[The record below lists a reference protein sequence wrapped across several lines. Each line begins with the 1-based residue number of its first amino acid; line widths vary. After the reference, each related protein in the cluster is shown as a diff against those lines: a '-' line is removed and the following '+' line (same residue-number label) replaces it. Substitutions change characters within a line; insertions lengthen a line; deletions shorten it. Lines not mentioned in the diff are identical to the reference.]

1 MLNWTRTCTF
11 AVLLFGLSNALSAAE
26 SPANARPAASSE
38 MQPAAAKP
46 PVVAQQQRESEL
58 AKAVQLEEQR
68 HFSIHK
74 FYIPA
79 TQGNLQWL
87 TATVRAKPEESL
99 VIWKLMRQ
107 WQDPSLRPAAAIAG
121 SGN

>member
-1 MLNWTRTCTF
+1 MELSR
-11 AVLLFGLSNALSAAE
+11 AVAAE
-26 SPANARPAASSE
+26 EN
-38 MQPAAAKP
+38 
-46 PVVAQQQRESEL
+46 
-58 AKAVQLEEQR
+58 R

-87 TATVRAKPEESL
+87 TATVRARPEESL

-107 WQDPSLRPAAAIAG
+107 WQDPARRPGAVG
-121 SGN
+121 SVSE

>member
-1 MLNWTRTCTF
+1 M
-11 AVLLFGLSNALSAAE
+11 SASLCAGAGE
-26 SPANARPAASSE
+26 SPANAERHAPSLT
-38 MQPAAAKP
+38 QPASKVAVV
-46 PVVAQQQRESEL
+46 PVQREAEL
-58 AKAVQLEEQR
+58 AKAVEAQESR

-87 TATVRAKPEESL
+87 MATVRARPEESL

-107 WQDPSLRPAAAIAG
+107 WQDPARRPAAVG
-121 SGN
+121 SASE

>member
-1 MLNWTRTCTF
+1 MLKWTRTCTF

-26 SPANARPAASSE
+26 SPGNARPAASSE
-38 MQPAAAKP
+38 MQPAVKP

-107 WQDPSLRPAAAIAG
+107 WQDPSLRPAAAVAG

>member
-1 MLNWTRTCTF
+1 MLKWTRTCTF
-11 AVLLFGLSNALSAAE
+11 AVLLFGAPYALNAAE
-26 SPANARPAASSE
+26 SPRGTGAASTVE
-38 MQPAAAKP
+38 AQPAAKSTA
-46 PVVAQQQRESEL
+46 AQQQQRESEL
-58 AKAVQLEEQR
+58 AKAVQVEEMR

-87 TATVRAKPEESL
+87 TATVRARPEESL

-107 WQDPSLRPAAAIAG
+107 WQDPSWRRPAAAG
-121 SGN
+121 SGE